1 MNYHGYSVIRLTD
14 DLSVFPYLYTD
25 ELSGELPFFAKVHP
39 RWMLHLYIVVLYY
52 TVDRWSVSS
61 SYNVQMMVLMDEAS
75 LV

>member
-52 TVDRWSVSS
+52 TVDR
-61 SYNVQMMVLMDEAS
+61 
-75 LV
+75 